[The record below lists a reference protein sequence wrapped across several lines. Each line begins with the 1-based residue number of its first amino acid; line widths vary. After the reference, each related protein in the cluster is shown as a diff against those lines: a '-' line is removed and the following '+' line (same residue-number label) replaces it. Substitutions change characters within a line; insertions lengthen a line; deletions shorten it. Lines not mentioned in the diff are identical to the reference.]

1 MLGVLGGM
9 GPMATVDFL
18 AKLVRATPAA
28 RDQDHIPTLVC
39 SAADIPDRTA
49 AILGHGID
57 PLPAMQ
63 TALRRLEAAGATRI
77 TIPCNTAH
85 HWHAALQARTAI
97 PILHIVDAVAETLA
111 SAGVTGPVGLLAS
124 DGTLLSGLYPQRF
137 ARHDLVCRMPDPAG
151 QGAVMEA
158 IRRVKA
164 GDDPDAGPSRAAAL
178 LAAQAETLLSAGCA
192 RVVMA
197 CTEIPLALAGVGTL
211 RDRLVDATDA
221 LARACVAACTGA
233 VPVAM
238 AA

>member
-9 GPMATVDFL
+9 GPMATADFL
-18 AKLVRATPAA
+18 AKLVRATPAT

-49 AILGHGID
+49 AILGHGVD

-77 TIPCNTAH
+77 AIPCNTAH
-85 HWHAALQARTAI
+85 HWHAALQAGTAI
-97 PILHIVDAVAETLA
+97 PILHIVDAVAESLA
-111 SAGVTGPVGLLAS
+111 SAGVTGTVGLLAS

-137 ARHDLVCRMPDPAG
+137 ARHGLVCRMPDPAG

-164 GDDPDAGPSRAAAL
+164 GNDLNGGSSASAAG
-178 LAAQAETLLSAGCA
+178 LATQVETLLSAGCA

-197 CTEIPLALAGVGTL
+197 CTEIPLALADAGAL
-211 RDRLVDATDA
+211 RHRLVDATDA
-221 LARACVAACTGA
+221 LARACVAACTGV
-233 VPVAM
+233 VPLAT